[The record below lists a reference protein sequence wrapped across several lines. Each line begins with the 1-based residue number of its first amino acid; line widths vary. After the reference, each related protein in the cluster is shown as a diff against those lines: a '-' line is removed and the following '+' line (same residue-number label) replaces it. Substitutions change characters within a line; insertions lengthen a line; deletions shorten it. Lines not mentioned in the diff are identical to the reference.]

1 MVRWAEERLERLV
14 EFVVRLAE
22 ERLERLVE
30 FVVTLAEERLEML
43 VEKMV
48 FLQCAL
54 QEIEELSLHSDT
66 E

>member
-1 MVRWAEERLERLV
+1 MVRLAEERLERLV
-14 EFVVRLAE
+14 ELVVRLVE

-30 FVVTLAEERLEML
+30 FVVTLAEERLERL

-48 FLQCAL
+48 SLQFVL
-54 QEIEELSLHSDT
+54 LVMENLSLHSVT

>member
-1 MVRWAEERLERLV
+1 MLGEL
-14 EFVVRLAE
+14 VVRLVE

-48 FLQCAL
+48 SLQFVFLVM
-54 QEIEELSLHSDT
+54 ENLSLQSVT